1 MQIPD
6 SGRTRLATIY
16 LIRHGRA
23 DSTGEVYDRLT
34 DSGKIQASRLAE
46 YVLRMGI
53 RPDQIFAGTMRRQ
66 QETAQA
72 LVDALKTTRLGH
84 PEKIAGK
91 IDPETVVTADL
102 NEFAPTFW
110 RGMAGMIAS
119 RDREFAQDL
128 ERYTAI
134 RTRGGGRSLA
144 LFLRLTESV
153 LTAWAS
159 GETPPDAESFKE
171 FQGRVFR
178 FLKTIESAK
187 PRESIFVFSSGTPI
201 SLMLAHFLGWKEEK
215 CFDWMR
221 WVYNTSLSV
230 IRQERDRYVPLT
242 INSLPHLPD
251 RTLHTLI

>member
-6 SGRTRLATIY
+6 SGRTKLATIY

-34 DSGKIQASRLAE
+34 DSGKLQAARLAE
-46 YVLRMGI
+46 YVLHMGI
-53 RPDQIFAGTMRRQ
+53 RPDRIFAGTMRRQ

-72 LVDALKTTRLGH
+72 LVDALKTNGSS
-84 PEKIAGK
+84 EAGK
-91 IDPETVVTADL
+91 MDPETAVTADL

-119 RDREFAQDL
+119 RDPAFAQDL

-153 LTAWAS
+153 LTTWAS

-178 FLKTIESAK
+178 FLKSIESAK

-230 IRQERDRYVPLT
+230 IRCERDRYVPLT

-251 RTLHTLI
+251 RTLHTLL